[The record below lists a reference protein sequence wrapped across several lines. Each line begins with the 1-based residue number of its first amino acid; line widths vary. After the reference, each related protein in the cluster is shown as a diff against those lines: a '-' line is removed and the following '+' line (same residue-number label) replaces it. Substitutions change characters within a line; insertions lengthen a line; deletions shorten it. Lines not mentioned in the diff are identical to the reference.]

1 MRTADRQID
10 PGRTGKWRT
19 IACASAVT
27 AAVLAV
33 YWPVYRAGFIW
44 DDDAHVTRPE
54 LRSLHG
60 LWRIWTEIGAT
71 QQYYPVLHSAFWFE
85 HRLWGDSAAG
95 YHLLNV
101 LLHATAACLFAAV
114 LYRIWKNFP
123 AATSAQHKQTFL
135 AASCEVK
142 SRAVRTPPADGVQ
155 WLAAFLFALHPVC
168 VESVAWISE
177 QKNTLSAVFYLFA
190 AWAFLGWRG
199 DGRRRLYWLAT
210 AAYGLALLTKSV
222 TATLPAALVVVLWWR
237 EGRLS
242 WKRHVLPLAP
252 WLAAG
257 ASAGLFT
264 AWIERGYIGAQ
275 GAQFNFSGAQRLLIA
290 GRAACFYLGKL
301 VWPSHLS
308 FVYPRWTIEGGAPL
322 LWLYPAAVAASIL
335 ILAFAVRARGPLA
348 AALYF
353 LGTLF
358 PALGFINVYPFVFS
372 FVADHFQYLA
382 SLGVFALVAAGWGI
396 WHRRARVAY
405 VPAAAASAVV
415 LILGYLTWRQS
426 QIYRD
431 QETLYTAT
439 LAENPDC
446 WLAHDNL
453 GVVLEHT
460 GRPAEAVL
468 HYREALR
475 LKPDYPE
482 AYNNLGNALARM
494 RRWDDAEAQYAQALR
509 VRPGFAVA
517 ELDWGNALGDSGQ
530 YAEATV
536 HYENAIRLHPD
547 YPDAEY
553 RLANA
558 LANSDRLADAM
569 AHYEQAIRLQPD
581 YPEAEANLGLA
592 LATVGQVEEG
602 LPHIEKA
609 LRLRPDYAEAHTYL
623 GLALARLGRYDAAV
637 IEYRA
642 ALRLN
647 PGSTETHYQ
656 LGVALRALGRMSDAA
671 AEFEAADR
679 PAQR

>member
-1 MRTADRQID
+1 MNLAERQVN
-10 PGRTGKWRT
+10 PERSPKWRT
-19 IACASAVT
+19 IACAAALA
-27 AAVLAV
+27 AAVLAA

-44 DDDAHVTRPE
+44 DDDAHVTRPD
-54 LRSLHG
+54 LRSLSG

-71 QQYYPVLHSAFWFE
+71 QQYYPVLHSAFWIE
-85 HRLWGDSAAG
+85 HRLWGDSAFG

-114 LYRIWKNFP
+114 LVRLWKNP
-123 AATSAQHKQTFL
+123 QGS
-135 AASCEVK
+135 
-142 SRAVRTPPADGVQ
+142 PGADGPASQSAVFRRSAPRGIQ
-155 WLAAFLFALHPVC
+155 WLAALLFALHPVC

-177 QKNTLSAVFYLFA
+177 QKNTLSAVFYLLS
-190 AWAFLGWRG
+190 AWAFLGWKDG
-199 DGRRRLYWLAT
+199 GAGRRRLYALAT
-210 AAYGLALLTKSV
+210 AAYVLALLTKSV
-222 TATLPAALVVVLWWR
+222 TATLPAALLVVLWWR
-237 EGRLS
+237 DGGLS
-242 WKRHVLPLAP
+242 WKRHVLPLVP

-257 ASAGLFT
+257 GSAGLFT
-264 AWIERGYIGAQ
+264 AWIERGTIGAQ
-275 GAQFNFSGAQRLLIA
+275 GAQFDFSWAQRCLIA
-290 GRAACFYLGKL
+290 GRAACFYAGKL
-301 VWPSHLS
+301 VWPFHLS
-308 FVYPRWTIEGGAPL
+308 FVYPRWPVEGGSAL
-322 LWLYPAAVAASIL
+322 LWLYPAAVASSIL
-335 ILAFAVRARGPLA
+335 ILAFAVRARGPMA

-382 SLGVFALVAAGWGI
+382 SLGVFALGASGWSL
-396 WHRRARVAY
+396 WHRRARTPLI
-405 VPAAAASAVV
+405 PAAAAAALV
-415 LILGYLTWRQS
+415 LVLGFLTWRQCRV
-426 QIYRD
+426 YRD
-431 QETLYTAT
+431 QETLYSAT

-494 RRWDDAEAQYAQALR
+494 GRWTEAEAQYAQAIR

-517 ELDWGNALGDSGQ
+517 ELDWGNALSDSGR
-530 YAEATV
+530 YPEARA

-547 YPDAEY
+547 YPEAEY

-558 LANSDRLADAM
+558 LANSGRIDDAM
-569 AHYEQAIRLQPD
+569 AHYARAIRLRPD

-592 LATVGQVEEG
+592 LATAGRPQDA
-602 LPHIEKA
+602 LAHIREA
-609 LRLRPDYAEAHTYL
+609 VRLRPGYAEAHTYL
-623 GLALARLGRYDAAV
+623 GIALSRLGRYDDAV
-637 IEYRA
+637 REYTE

-647 PGSTETHYQ
+647 PGSAETHYQ
-656 LGVALRALGRMSDAA
+656 LGLALRALGRISDATDQ
-671 AEFEAADR
+671 FEAAEH